1 MFVLTG
7 FKEKRQG
14 KEAAFS
20 TEEVHFCDIG
30 LLRKSNQD
38 SVFVFQS
45 PGFALFL
52 IADGMG
58 GHLHGEMAAQAVSG
72 AFSDWCDHF
81 CIEKLKENFDQILEE
96 ISVVIERINLRIYSE
111 WNQDGI
117 CGTTLTLLAF
127 FKNQFAVINVGDSRI
142 YRKKALH
149 FNQITTDDIWENR
162 IEAESGIQMRK
173 GLMKSARGKLTAAVG
188 VKKSII
194 PGRSTDVVHRKEFF
208 FLCSDGVYKCC
219 DERLFDKV
227 ARRLSFSSDKDTLSD
242 CLQDIRDQIYRS
254 GAPDNASGILV
265 KIIRRD

>member
-7 FKEKRQG
+7 FKEKRQK

-81 CIEKLKENFDQILEE
+81 CIEKFKENFDQILEE
-96 ISVVIERINLRIYSE
+96 ISLVIERINLRIYSE

-127 FKNQFAVINVGDSRI
+127 FKRTLSCKFMI
-142 YRKKALH
+142 
-149 FNQITTDDIWENR
+149 
-162 IEAESGIQMRK
+162 
-173 GLMKSARGKLTAAVG
+173 
-188 VKKSII
+188 
-194 PGRSTDVVHRKEFF
+194 F
-208 FLCSDGVYKCC
+208 FLSNPVFYLLLHIFTRLTYYTSHMLCC
-219 DERLFDKV
+219 YALRLFFLQV
-227 ARRLSFSSDKDTLSD
+227 AAAYNHHIFS
-242 CLQDIRDQIYRS
+242 
-254 GAPDNASGILV
+254 
-265 KIIRRD
+265 